1 MRVPCP
7 VYNDDSPDPGHNPV
21 TIVIQLGE
29 SQVKIL
35 AVLSFAQIL
44 GAASA
49 PSPPPT
55 PAPEVLVCLEPIA
68 QASTSTTYLAEAETS
83 KLLARAAVHVEW
95 IHGRACRSSAA
106 IQVHLTI
113 QTPGNLLPGALAFC
127 QPAARDDIRVLY
139 DRLQAMVSPAHEPH
153 LLAYVLAHEIA
164 HILEGT
170 GRHSATG
177 IMKAQWTPEDYS
189 DIASG
194 KLTFASED
202 IELVHGGVIARQTHL
217 SAATHESFTETI
229 R

>member
-1 MRVPCP
+1 
-7 VYNDDSPDPGHNPV
+7 
-21 TIVIQLGE
+21 
-29 SQVKIL
+29 VKIL
-35 AVLSFAQIL
+35 AALSFAQIL

-55 PAPEVLVCLEPIA
+55 PAPEVLVCLEHIA
-68 QASTSTTYLAEAETS
+68 QASTSTTYLAQSEAS

-95 IHGRACRSSAA
+95 IHGSACQSSAA

-113 QTPGNLLPGALAFC
+113 QTSDNLLPGALAFC
-127 QPAARDDIRVLY
+127 QPTARDDIRVLY
-139 DRLQAMVSPAHEPH
+139 DRVQAMVSPAHEPH
-153 LLAYVLAHEIA
+153 LLAYVLAHEIV

-202 IELVHGGVIARQTHL
+202 IELVHRGVIVRQAHL
-217 SAATHESFTETI
+217 SAPAHESFTETI